1 MKAYIPL
8 KAVILLLILLSG
20 CTIIKAPDKDVV
32 CPPPPSQQCEP
43 KKFTGLPMDTSEAYR
58 RIASDYFIFDP
69 VSSLNTSAN
78 EWGLSFI
85 DRKTA
90 VLTLEDED
98 EQRMVIASF
107 LTDTKA
113 EIKSGIGS
121 PFDGSSGSISF
132 RGNNLIVA
140 ATNDPDNPDEFIGNS
155 NLYSAELDGNVVKN
169 AKYLGDKLHKNKLSW
184 ESHPSLSAD
193 GTVLFFASD
202 RELKKGVDLYF
213 SFKERDGT
221 WSEQYNLGD
230 SINTDCEEI
239 TPFVTEDGTA
249 LYFSSCG
256 HETVGGYDIFVSKI
270 NPEFWQIVKSGDKSR
285 MTNVGRFFSRAMNLR
300 PPLNTPADEIFPSSP
315 ENPENLLYY
324 ASNQADIG
332 GGSILYLRGGFD
344 IFRRRK
350 IDTRLKQLAE
360 KKIDINIDINDPLN
374 RIDIPTDL
382 VFAQTYKLTGT
393 VYNAQ
398 TKQAVPFAELYIRQ
412 LDGDT
417 PTLQREN
424 KIDPEDYLGRDREV
438 DITAQ
443 GGDRFYDNF
452 KITADEKGYYEV
464 TLEKDRTYEVTA
476 QKEDMFFDS
485 FKTRME
491 KEDPRNETEN
501 NLFIPPTLTLRIN
514 FPSDVYKN
522 PYRFALDSN
531 GIETNQTWNESI
543 NLLAQNILIT
553 GDKIEKIILI
563 GHTDNQGTDE
573 YNYRLGMNRVNFII
587 DQLVRRGVPR
597 DRLEG
602 RSEGKQQLLV
612 RKDGESIKMW
622 QKRCRRVELVKE
634 VK

>member
-1 MKAYIPL
+1 MKAFKLIII
-8 KAVILLLILLSG
+8 ILALSTG
-20 CTIIKAPDKDVV
+20 CTIIKAPDKDIV
-32 CPPPPSQQCEP
+32 CPPPVSQQCQP
-43 KKFTGLPMDTSEAYR
+43 KKFSGTSMDTSEAYR
-58 RIASDYFIFDP
+58 RIADEYYIFDP
-69 VSSLNTSAN
+69 VSSLNTSDN

-90 VLTLEDED
+90 LLTLEDND
-98 EQRMVIASF
+98 EQRMIIAKF

-113 EIKSGIGS
+113 RIESGIGS

-155 NLYSAELDGNVVKN
+155 NLYSAELDGNVIRY
-169 AKYLGDKLHKNKLSW
+169 AKYLGDKLHKDKLSW

-202 RELKKGVDLYF
+202 RELKKGVDLFF
-213 SFKERDGT
+213 SFKAQDGT
-221 WSEQYNLGD
+221 WSEPYNLGD

-239 TPFVTEDGTA
+239 TPFVTEDGSA

-270 NPEFWQIVKSGDKSR
+270 KPEFWQIVKSSDKTR
-285 MTNVGRFFSRAMNLR
+285 LNNIGRFFSKATNLR
-300 PPLNTPADEIFPSSP
+300 APLNTPADEIFPSSP
-315 ENPENLLYY
+315 ENPDNLIYY
-324 ASNQADIG
+324 ASNQANQG
-332 GGSILYLRGGFD
+332 ANSILYLRGGFD

-350 IDTRLKQLAE
+350 IDSKLKPLAE
-360 KKIDINIDINDPLN
+360 KKIDINIDINN
-374 RIDIPTDL
+374 RLTPVEIPTDL
-382 VFAQTYKLTGT
+382 IFAQTYKLKGT

-398 TKQAVPFAELYIRQ
+398 TKQVVPFAELYIRQ
-412 LDGDT
+412 IDGET

-443 GGDRFYDNF
+443 GGDRLYDNF

-501 NLFIPPTLTLRIN
+501 DLFVPPSLTLRIN

-522 PYRFALDSN
+522 PYKFTLDSY
-531 GIETNQTWNESI
+531 GIETNQTWIEAI
-543 NLLAQNILIT
+543 NLLAQNILLT
-553 GDKIEKIILI
+553 GDKIETLILI
-563 GHTDNQGTDE
+563 GHTDDQGSEE
-573 YNYRLGMNRVNFII
+573 YNYRLGLNRVNYII

-597 DRLEG
+597 DKLEG
-602 RSEGKQQLLV
+602 RSEGEYKLLE
-612 RKDGESIKMW
+612 REPEESIKMW
-622 QKRCRRVELVKE
+622 RKRCRRVELVKE
-634 VK
+634 LK